1 MTLTVKL
8 DERAEKALD
17 EHCRQAG
24 ETKSALI
31 RRLIEGYLA
40 GQPRRSPAEV
50 YDEVTAGR
58 APVSDRGAVSRD
70 HSRFIK
76 AKLRARHGAR

>member
-8 DERAEKALD
+8 DERAERALD
-17 EHCRQAG
+17 EYCRQAG

-58 APVSDRGAVSRD
+58 APVSDRAAVSHD